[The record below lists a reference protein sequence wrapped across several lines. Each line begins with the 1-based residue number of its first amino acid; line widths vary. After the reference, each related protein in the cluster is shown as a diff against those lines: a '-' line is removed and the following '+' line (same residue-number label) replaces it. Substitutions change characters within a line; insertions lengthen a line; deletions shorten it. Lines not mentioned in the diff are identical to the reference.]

1 MTGPVEE
8 WDDKTRKLNLMG
20 DIFFVK
26 GKNLSHT
33 IDISHVASSN
43 KYLNISYS
51 FQVMALSIVDF
62 FALL

>member
-20 DIFFVK
+20 DILFVK

-33 IDISHVASSN
+33 TDIRHVASS
-43 KYLNISYS
+43 KKI
-51 FQVMALSIVDF
+51 
-62 FALL
+62 